1 MSIAIGCLAVVVAA
15 LVGFLVY
22 KKCFSHGPSWKD
34 IPPPKKVNLLTFK
47 EVIAFFRQ
55 REVMEVLKTT
65 PDAIAVAIREKKE
78 DGVTSVIL
86 CSYNKKSNMIVFPFA
101 HYECDSLDEELVR
114 VFGDKNMIVLK

>member
-1 MSIAIGCLAVVVAA
+1 MFTVIGGLAVVVAA
-15 LVGFLVY
+15 LLGFLVY
-22 KKCFSHGPSWKD
+22 KKCFSHGPSWED
-34 IPPPKKVNLLTFK
+34 IPPKKVKLLTFK

-55 REVMEVLKTT
+55 PEVMEVLKTT
-65 PDAIAVAIREKKE
+65 PDAIAVAIQEKKE

-86 CSYNKKSNMIVFPFA
+86 CSYNKNSNKIVFPFA